1 MYERH
6 SMLGEARRKSAATVP
21 ETSFS
26 RKKKKN
32 LNYQEL
38 SQGQLKEIN
47 SCDEK
52 ILEPHPPNPTH
63 TEECQTLK
71 TT

>member
-6 SMLGEARRKSAATVP
+6 VRRSSQ
-21 ETSFS
+21 ETCSPCSRNFS
-26 RKKKKN
+26 RKK

-52 ILEPHPPNPTH
+52 NLETPHTH
-63 TEECQTLK
+63 AEEFQTLK
-71 TT
+71 TM